1 LFNHKHINMN
11 KKSTKKSNNL
21 LSQIVGF
28 IILVIVGFFSL
39 VSQND
44 APVSN
49 SIAGTVRPSQEATV
63 AGTTAV
69 AYPTMPTT
77 VRPAVLVR
85 VIDGDTV
92 LVEMNGRD
100 QRVRLVGM
108 NTPESVAENRPVEC
122 FGKEAAKRA
131 NELLSEGETVYLEID
146 ETQDS
151 KDQYGRLLRYLWFA
165 DGRLYNMQMI
175 AEGFSYEYTYD
186 RGSPPKYQAEFRAA
200 QADAAAN
207 KIGLWSS
214 STCDGQR

>member
-1 LFNHKHINMN
+1 MN
-11 KKSTKKSNNL
+11 KQNTKKSSNTL
-21 LSQIVGF
+21 TQIIGF
-28 IILVIVGFFSL
+28 IVLVIIGFFASFTQ
-39 VSQND
+39 SNSP
-44 APVSN
+44 ASN
-49 SIAGTVRPSQEATV
+49 SIAVTVRPSQEATV
-63 AGTTAV
+63 AGTTAIT
-69 AYPTMPTT
+69 YPAMPTT

-92 LVEMNGRD
+92 LVEMNGRN
-100 QRVRLVGM
+100 QRVRVVGM

-131 NELLSEGETVYLEID
+131 EELLVVGETIYLEID

-151 KDQYGRLLRYLWFA
+151 TDQFGRLLRYIWFA

-175 AEGFSYEYTYD
+175 AEGFAYEYTYD
-186 RGSPPKYQAEFRAA
+186 RGSPPKYQTELRAA

-207 KIGLWSS
+207 KVGLWSS